1 MYKRQPLFWGI
12 IRTPPDKQDP
22 AKIAEARDKT
32 AAALRMLDAQ
42 LAKTKYAAGDNFS
55 MGDIPVGL
63 ITYRFRKLVPD
74 RTGMGL
80 DNLERW
86 YLTLEQRKAFQEQIL
101 PVPFT

>member
-1 MYKRQPLFWGI
+1 M
-12 IRTPPDKQDP
+12 D
-22 AKIAEARDKT
+22 ARDKT
-32 AAALRMLDAQ
+32 AAALRMLDTQ
-42 LAKTKYAAGDNFS
+42 LGKTKFAAGDTFS

-74 RTGMGL
+74 RNGMGL

-86 YLTLEQRKAFQEQIL
+86 FLGIEQRKAFREQIL